1 MRLSEHVYDLPLHTT
16 TPAGQPMTLH
26 LAAITDPQ
34 GGLTLV
40 DAGLPG
46 MEGAL
51 RAALAEDGLDFAALR
66 RVIVTHHDLDHI
78 GGLPAAVQETGAEVW
93 TSAEEVPFVQGEAS
107 PQKRP
112 GTPPFEPLK
121 ALRVARVLRDGEVLP
136 LAGGVRVVA
145 TPGHTVGH
153 LSLYV
158 EADGVL
164 ISGDALTSEDGTL
177 HGPNPQFTPDRP
189 LAARSVGKLA
199 DLPTGTQPLTGILTY
214 HGGYVSGDAA
224 GQLRALPTTA
234 E

>member
-1 MRLSEHVYDLPLHTT
+1 MRLSEHVYSLVLETT
-16 TPAGQPMTLH
+16 TPAGQSMSLN

-46 MEGAL
+46 MEEAL
-51 RAALAEDGLDFAALR
+51 RAALEQDGLDLSALR

-78 GGLPAAVQETGAEVW
+78 GGLPAVVRETGAEVW
-93 TSAEEVPFVQGEAS
+93 TSADERPFVQGEVS

-112 GTPPFEPLK
+112 GTPPFEALK
-121 ALRVARVLRDGEVLP
+121 ALRVAHVLQDGEVLP

-164 ISGDALTSEDGTL
+164 IAGDALTSEDGTL
-177 HGPNPQFTPDRP
+177 HGPNPQFTPDAP
-189 LAARSVGKLA
+189 LATRSVGKLA
-199 DLPTGTQPLTGILTY
+199 DLPVTGILTY
-214 HGGYVSGDAA
+214 HGGFVSEDAA
-224 GQLRALPTTA
+224 GQLRALPAAT

>member
-1 MRLSEHVYDLPLHTT
+1 MRLSEHVYSLVLETT
-16 TPAGQPMTLH
+16 TPAGQSMSLN

-46 MEGAL
+46 MEEAL
-51 RAALAEDGLDFAALR
+51 RAALEQDGLDLSALR

-78 GGLPAAVQETGAEVW
+78 GGLPAVVRETGAEVW
-93 TSAEEVPFVQGEAS
+93 TSADERPFVQGEVS

-112 GTPPFEPLK
+112 GTPPFEALK
-121 ALRVARVLRDGEVLP
+121 ALRVARVLQDGEVLP

-164 ISGDALTSEDGTL
+164 IAGDALTSEDGTL
-177 HGPNPQFTPDRP
+177 HGPNPQFTPDAP
-189 LAARSVGKLA
+189 LATRSVGKLA
-199 DLPTGTQPLTGILTY
+199 DLPVTGILTY
-214 HGGYVSGDAA
+214 HGGFVSEDVA
-224 GQLRALPTTA
+224 GQLRALPAAT

>member
-1 MRLSEHVYDLPLHTT
+1 MRLSEHVYSLVLETI
-16 TPAGQPMTLH
+16 TPAGQSMSLN

-46 MEGAL
+46 MEEAL
-51 RAALAEDGLDFAALR
+51 RAALEQDGLDLSALR

-78 GGLPAAVQETGAEVW
+78 GGLPAVVRETGAEVW
-93 TSAEEVPFVQGEAS
+93 TSADERPFVQGEVS

-112 GTPPFEPLK
+112 GTPPFEALK
-121 ALRVARVLRDGEVLP
+121 ALRVARVLQDGEVLP

-164 ISGDALTSEDGTL
+164 IAGDALTSEDGTL
-177 HGPNPQFTPDRP
+177 HGPNPQFTPDAP
-189 LAARSVGKLA
+189 LATRSVGKLA
-199 DLPTGTQPLTGILTY
+199 DLPVTGILTY
-214 HGGYVSGDAA
+214 HGGFVSEDAA
-224 GQLRALPTTA
+224 GQLRALPAAT